1 MTQDE
6 TISVQ
11 VNGEL
16 REVPAGITVL
26 GLLHFL
32 GINEQRVAVE
42 WNRDI
47 VKPALWAEGKIQPG
61 DEIEV
66 VHFVGGG

>member
-1 MTQDE
+1 MNQKV

-11 VNGEL
+11 INGEL
-16 REVPAGITVL
+16 REVPAGLTVL
-26 GLLHFL
+26 SLLHWL
-32 GINEQRVAVE
+32 EINDQRVAVE
-42 WNRDI
+42 WNREI
-47 VKPALWAEGKIQPG
+47 VKPERWAECPVEGG

>member
-1 MTQDE
+1 MKQEE
-6 TISVQ
+6 TIAIQ

-16 REVPAGITVL
+16 RDVPTGLTML

-32 GINEQRVAVE
+32 GINEKRVAVE
-42 WNRDI
+42 WNREI
-47 VKPALWAEGKIQPG
+47 AKPALWAEGKIQPG